1 MIGLIALEHT
11 TTTTTTTTTA
21 AATAISP
28 LSCKHKG
35 GQIP

>member
-1 MIGLIALEHT
+1 MIGLIALEH

>member
-1 MIGLIALEHT
+1 VIGLIALEH